1 MSSSSPLVH
10 RVDARGRPWLCRRGI
25 LSRVGL
31 VVLSSA
37 CATLAFAG
45 SAWAQ
50 TVTTGP
56 PVAVTTTGAEVS
68 ITFNPGG
75 TAVGYQVLVGPTGGP
90 LTSQEG
96 FLTGP
101 FSGTADVNETVGLTN
116 LMPNTSYT
124 YQAEVVEFDNDATT
138 DGATGTFTTTS
149 VPTGPGTPIVPPQ
162 NPPTDGIFGFGCST
176 DTECVADLNGDTAL
190 QEGLP
195 PVALPSNWSMLT
207 PGEQLFVATNL
218 ERVVRGE
225 TPIANF
231 VNSYDAAVQAGVQS
245 DSDPSLANLPGPG
258 GSNWA
263 EGNPTPLGAEYSWLD
278 LDGPGGGNID
288 CTAPTD
294 AGCFGHRDN
303 ILANA
308 SGPVGN
314 PTEMDAAA
322 GTDNNGNNSYTEIF
336 VNNPNPTA
344 ASAIV
349 LSWATEQQFLAP
361 PPLGGLAP
369 HGPIPKD
376 SHLVFSKSTFA
387 AVAGHLVPAVVLNTQ
402 LRRNAGT
409 VVSYRDTQKATTT
422 FTVKQQL
429 AGVIKNGRCVAAP
442 RHKRKGEK
450 GCIRTETL
458 GSFVHADAAGANRFR
473 FMGRLNGRVLKPGD
487 YLMSGSPRS
496 RSGRRGAAVQ
506 HGFKVV
512 R

>member
-1 MSSSSPLVH
+1 MRSSRWALNHP
-10 RVDARGRPWLCRRGI
+10 DKRGRRQRFGRGI
-25 LSRVGL
+25 VPRVGL
-31 VVLSSA
+31 IALCSA
-37 CATLAFAG
+37 CATLFLAA
-45 SAWAQ
+45 SASAQ

-56 PVAVTTTGAEVS
+56 PIAVTTTGAEVS

-176 DTECVADLNGDTAL
+176 DAECVADLNGDTAL

-231 VNSYDAAVQAGVQS
+231 VNSYDAAVQAGVKS
-245 DSDPSLANLPGPG
+245 DSDPSLANLPGPA

-263 EGNPTPLGAEYSWLD
+263 GGNATPLGAEYGWLD

-288 CTAPTD
+288 CTTPTD

-308 SGPVGN
+308 SGAVGN

-322 GTDNNGNNSYTEIF
+322 GTDNNGNKSYTEIF

-344 ASAIV
+344 ANAIV
-349 LSWATEQQFLAP
+349 LSWATEQQFLAL
-361 PPLGGLAP
+361 PPLGEVVPRGRA
-369 HGPIPKD
+369 PKD

-409 VVSYRDTQKATTT
+409 VVSYRDTQIATTT

-429 AGVIKNGRCVAAP
+429 AGVIKSGRCVAAP

-450 GCIRTETL
+450 ECIRTETL
-458 GSFVHADAAGANRFR
+458 GSFVHADVAGANRFR

-487 YLMSGSPRS
+487 YVIDASPRN
-496 RSGRRGAAVQ
+496 RTGRAGATVQ
-506 HGFKVV
+506 HAFTVV

>member
-1 MSSSSPLVH
+1 LL
-10 RVDARGRPWLCRRGI
+10 RGG
-25 LSRVGL
+25 
-31 VVLSSA
+31 VVAVLSA
-37 CATLAFAG
+37 CAALAFATP
-45 SAWAQ
+45 ALAQ
-50 TVTTGP
+50 TTVTTGP
-56 PVAVTTTGAEVS
+56 PIAVTTTGAEVS

-75 TAVGYQVLVGPTGGP
+75 AGVGYQLLVGPTGSP

-101 FSGTADVNETVGLTN
+101 FSGTDDVNETVGLSN

-162 NPPTDGIFGFGCST
+162 NPLTDGIFSGECST
-176 DTECVADLNGDTAL
+176 DTECLADLNGDTAL

-195 PVALPSNWSMLT
+195 PVALPSNWTTLT
-207 PGEQLFVATNL
+207 AGEQLFVATNL

-245 DSDPSLANLPGPG
+245 DSDPSLADLPGLG

-263 EGNPTPLGAEYSWLD
+263 GGNPIPLGAEYGWLD
-278 LDGPGGGNID
+278 LDGPGGGNLD
-288 CTAPTD
+288 CTTPTD

-308 SGPVGN
+308 SGPVGD

-322 GTDNNGNNSYTEIF
+322 GTDSTGSNSYTEIF

-387 AVAGHLVPAVVLNTQ
+387 ALAGRLVPAVVLNTQ
-402 LRRNAGT
+402 LDRKAGT
-409 VVSYRDTQKATTT
+409 VVSYGDTQVATTT

-442 RHKRKGEK
+442 RHKRKGVK
-450 GCIRTETL
+450 ACVRTETL

-473 FMGRLNGRVLKPGD
+473 FLGRLNGRVLKPGA

-506 HGFKVV
+506 HAFKVV

>member
-1 MSSSSPLVH
+1 MSSSSSLVH
-10 RVDARGRPWLCRRGI
+10 RVDARGRRWLCGRGI
-25 LSRVGL
+25 LSRGGL

-37 CATLAFAG
+37 CAMLAFAG

-56 PVAVTTTGAEVS
+56 PVAVTTTGAAVS
-68 ITFNPGG
+68 FTFNPGG
-75 TAVGYQVLVGPTGGP
+75 ATVGYQVLVGLTGGP

-162 NPPTDGIFGFGCST
+162 NPPADGIFGGGCST

-225 TPIANF
+225 APIANF

-263 EGNPTPLGAEYSWLD
+263 GGNATPLGAEYGWLD
-278 LDGPGGGNID
+278 TDGPGGGNID
-288 CTAPTD
+288 CTTPTD

-308 SGPVGN
+308 SGELGN

-387 AVAGHLVPAVVLNTQ
+387 AVAGHKVPAVVLNTQ

-409 VVSYRDTQKATTT
+409 VVSYRDTQIATTT

-429 AGVIKNGRCVAAP
+429 AGVIKSGRCVAAP

-450 GCIRTETL
+450 ECIRTETL

-496 RSGRRGAAVQ
+496 PSGRRGAAVQ
-506 HGFKVV
+506 HAFTVV